1 MSQMFGRR
9 NGVDEE
15 LLEAKSPGAA
25 RRPAEAPKTTSPKAS
40 SSNAGSSNGAAATEN
55 VGAGPR
61 PGIARGLDV
70 GTRPGTDGLG
80 RRSAVGRAGNPGAGL
95 GGRRLRRPGRASR
108 RPPRLGL

>member
-1 MSQMFGRR
+1 MFGRR

-61 PGIARGLDV
+61 PVISPTAAATLPMGPTNTNTITSKNSCL
-70 GTRPGTDGLG
+70 TL
-80 RRSAVGRAGNPGAGL
+80 
-95 GGRRLRRPGRASR
+95 
-108 RPPRLGL
+108 

>member
-61 PGIARGLDV
+61 PAIKATGYV
-70 GTRPGTDGLG
+70 GPDRRRNPSDGTDEHEYHNITKQLCDAL
-80 RRSAVGRAGNPGAGL
+80 SYIIDVSSL
-95 GGRRLRRPGRASR
+95 TTTE
-108 RPPRLGL
+108 